1 MKAGIVLTES
11 SKSYGRI
18 LKASSI
24 VGGAQAI
31 NMIIGMVRT
40 KFVAVLL
47 GPAGVGLMGT
57 YLSITGLVGI
67 VSGLGINSS
76 GVREVAEAS
85 GTGDTDKVGRII
97 LTLRRMVWLTGC
109 VGALVMIF
117 GAVPLSNYTFSDTG
131 HAVPIMFLAMT
142 LFFQAI
148 QGGQM
153 ALVQGMRRIGD
164 LARINVLGSLVGTV
178 VSVAL
183 YLWLGMEG
191 IVPALIAMAGLN
203 LGTSWWFA
211 RKIPVPKVEMS
222 WRESFRQTSGLVKLG
237 VAMMWA
243 SLMTT
248 FVAYLT
254 RALIAQDIGIEAVGV
269 FQAAFSLSGMFIN
282 FVLGAMGAD
291 FYPSLT
297 AVSGDN
303 EKMCK
308 LVNEQ
313 TEIGL
318 LLAVPGLIGTIVLA
332 PWVIQIFYTGA
343 FSQAA
348 DLLRWFVFGC
358 LGRVVSWPMG
368 FIMLAKGNGRLFLI
382 TETVFGLMHVA
393 LLWVGLKV
401 IGLTGVAMAFT
412 ALHVLYTVGM
422 LLVSRHLIDF
432 CWSKGVVNLLGILF
446 AIALVTF
453 HSSLLLPV
461 MPATI
466 MGSAICLIVCLYC
479 LRQLGNRLGSSH
491 RICRMV
497 GKLPGGKWVLW

>member
-57 YLSITGLVGI
+57 YLSITGLIGSM
-67 VSGLGINSS
+67 SGLGINSS

-85 GTGDTDKVGRII
+85 GTGDAEKVGRTI

-109 VGALVMIF
+109 VGALVMLL
-117 GAVPLSNYTFSDTG
+117 GAVPLSRYTFDDTG
-131 HAVPIMFLAMT
+131 HAVPIMFLAIT
-142 LFFQAI
+142 IFFQAI

-153 ALVQGMRRIGD
+153 ALIQGMRRIGD
-164 LARINVLGSLVGTV
+164 LARINVLGSFVGTAI
-178 VSVAL
+178 SIAL

-191 IVPALIAMAGLN
+191 IVPALIAMAVFN

-211 RKIPVPKVEMS
+211 RKIPVPRVEMS
-222 WRESFRQTSGLVKLG
+222 WRESFRQTGGLVNLG

-243 SLMTT
+243 SLVAA
-248 FVAYLT
+248 FVAYLA

-297 AVSGDN
+297 AVSGDD

-318 LLAVPGLIGTIVLA
+318 LLAVPGLIATIVLA

-368 FIMLAKGNGRLFLI
+368 FIMLAKGESRLFLV
-382 TETVFGLMHVA
+382 TETIFGLTHVA

-401 IGLTGVAMAFT
+401 FGLTGVAMAFM
-412 ALHVLYTVGM
+412 ALYVLYTLGM
-422 LLVSRHLIDF
+422 LLVSHHLIDF
-432 CWSKGVVNLLGILF
+432 CWSKGVVGLLAILF
-446 AIALVTF
+446 PVALVTLL
-453 HSSLLLPV
+453 SSLLLAV
-461 MPATI
+461 IPATI
-466 MGSAICLIVCLYC
+466 IGFAICLIVCVYC
-479 LRQLGNRLGSSH
+479 LRQLGKRLGLSH

-497 GKLPGGKWVLW
+497 RKVPGGECVLE

>member
-57 YLSITGLVGI
+57 YLSITGLIGSM
-67 VSGLGINSS
+67 SGLGINSS

-85 GTGDTDKVGRII
+85 GTGDAEKVGRTI
-97 LTLRRMVWLTGC
+97 LALRRMVWLTGC
-109 VGALVMIF
+109 VGALVMLL
-117 GAVPLSNYTFSDTG
+117 GAVPLSRYTFDDTG
-131 HAVPIMFLAMT
+131 HAVPIMFLAIT
-142 LFFQAI
+142 IFFQAI

-153 ALVQGMRRIGD
+153 ALIQGMRRIGD
-164 LARINVLGSLVGTV
+164 LARINVLGSFVGTAI
-178 VSVAL
+178 SIAL

-191 IVPALIAMAGLN
+191 IVPALIAMAVFN

-211 RKIPVPKVEMS
+211 RKIPVPKVEMT
-222 WRESFRQTSGLVKLG
+222 WRESFRQTGGLVKLG

-243 SLMTT
+243 SLVAA

-318 LLAVPGLIGTIVLA
+318 LLAVPGLIATIVLA

-368 FIMLAKGNGRLFLI
+368 FIMLAKGESRLFLV
-382 TETVFGLMHVA
+382 TETIFGLTHVA

-401 IGLTGVAMAFT
+401 FGLTGVAMAFM
-412 ALHVLYTVGM
+412 ALYVLYTLGM
-422 LLVSRHLIDF
+422 LLVSHHLIDF
-432 CWSKGVVNLLGILF
+432 CWSKGVVGLLAILF
-446 AIALVTF
+446 PVALVTLL
-453 HSSLLLPV
+453 SSLLLAV
-461 MPATI
+461 IPATI
-466 MGSAICLIVCLYC
+466 IGFAICLIVCVYC
-479 LRQLGNRLGSSH
+479 LRQLGKRLGLSH

-497 GKLPGGKWVLW
+497 RKVPGGECVLE

>member
-1 MKAGIVLTES
+1 LTES

-18 LKASSI
+18 LKSSSI

-57 YLSITGLVGI
+57 YLSITGLIGS

-76 GVREVAEAS
+76 GVREVAEAN
-85 GTGDTDKVGRII
+85 GTGDTEKVGRTI
-97 LTLRRMVWLTGC
+97 LTLRRLVWLTGC
-109 VGALVMIF
+109 VGALVMLL
-117 GAVPLSNYTFSDTG
+117 GAVPLSRYTFDDEG
-131 HAVPIMFLAMT
+131 HAVPMMFLAVT
-142 LFFQAI
+142 LFFQAV

-153 ALVQGMRRIGD
+153 ALIQGMRRIGD
-164 LARINVLGSLVGTV
+164 LARINVLGSFVGTV
-178 VSVAL
+178 ISIAL

-191 IVPALIAMAGLN
+191 IVPALIAMAVFN

-222 WRESFRQTSGLVKLG
+222 WGESFRQTGGLVKLG

-243 SLMTT
+243 SLVTA
-248 FVAYLT
+248 FVTYLT
-254 RALIAQDIGIEAVGV
+254 RAFIAQDIGIEAVGV

-297 AVSGDN
+297 AVAGDN

-318 LLAVPGLIGTIVLA
+318 LLAVPGLIATIVLA

-343 FSQAA
+343 FSQAT

-368 FIMLAKGNGRLFLI
+368 FIMLAKGKSRLFLI
-382 TETVFGLMHVA
+382 TETIFGLTHVA

-401 IGLTGVAMAFT
+401 NGLTGVAMAFM
-412 ALHVLYTVGM
+412 ALYILYTIGM
-422 LLVSRHLIDF
+422 LLISRYLIQF
-432 CWSKGVVNLLGILF
+432 SWSKGVVNLLAILF
-446 AIALVTF
+446 PIALVTLF
-453 HSSLLLPV
+453 SSLLLAV
-461 MPATI
+461 MPATL
-466 MGSAICLIVCLYC
+466 MGFTIFLIVCVYC
-479 LRQLGNRLGSSH
+479 LRQLASRLGLSH
-491 RICRMV
+491 RIFRMV
-497 GKLPGGKWVLW
+497 GKVPGSAWILANK